1 MTTPTRLSPMKASI
15 IPIRPQGRPR
25 AGFVDPAPATAPKR
39 KYKVKGPQ
47 VGPDY
52 APEGDW
58 KPLSNE
64 QKARLA
70 LLAKQA
76 ARMQYLP
83 ESGPEHDA
91 WRQERSLALAK
102 VRISEARQRHWN
114 DLHAVWQ
121 DMAGESGKAFAI
133 LMRADGNPRRV
144 AMFKLTQ
151 ELKARGLAD
160 KYAETIC
167 FSMFKVSLADASA
180 KQLWKVLFT
189 LRSHKPQ

>member
-1 MTTPTRLSPMKASI
+1 MKAAI
-15 IPIRPQGRPR
+15 IPFRSPGRPR
-25 AGFVDPAPATAPKR
+25 AGFDDPQPAPKKPR

-52 APEGDW
+52 SPEGAW
-58 KPLSNE
+58 NPLSNE
-64 QKARLA
+64 QKTRLA
-70 LLAKQA
+70 LLAKKA
-76 ARMQYLP
+76 AMRQYLP
-83 ESGPEHDA
+83 TSGPEHDA

-121 DMAGESGKAFAI
+121 DLAGESGKAFDI

-144 AMFKLTQ
+144 AMYKLEQ
-151 ELKARGLAD
+151 ELKSRGLAD
-160 KYAETIC
+160 NYAASIC

-189 LRSHKPQ
+189 IRSHKH

>member
-1 MTTPTRLSPMKASI
+1 MKASI
-15 IPIRPQGRPR
+15 IPIRPPGRPS
-25 AGFVDPAPATAPKR
+25 AGFVDPADTAPKKR
-39 KYKVKGPQ
+39 KYKVKGRQ
-47 VGPDY
+47 VGSDY
-52 APEGDW
+52 SPEGEW
-58 KPLSNE
+58 NPLSNE
-64 QKARLA
+64 QKARLS
-70 LLAKQA
+70 LLAKRA
-76 ARMQYLP
+76 ARLQYLP
-83 ESGPEHDA
+83 ESGKEHDA

-121 DMAGESGKAFAI
+121 DLAGEPDKAFNT

-144 AMFKLTQ
+144 AKFKLDQ

-160 KYAETIC
+160 KYAATIC

-189 LRSHKPQ
+189 IRSHKK